1 MSNALSKA
9 VSTRDSNAQR
19 TTVSHSTLPH
29 SLRESAMRGLRAQIK
44 TLPPALFYDATGAQ
58 LFEEICEL
66 PEYYPTRTELGILA
80 QHAPAM
86 AKQIGPR
93 AALVEYGSGAG
104 VKVRYLLDA
113 LASPVAY
120 IPVDVSRE
128 QLEAVAE
135 ERAQQYPS
143 LHIMPVCAD
152 YTQPLELPR
161 LPSDARR
168 VAFFPGSTIGNFH
181 PTEAAAFLRRVRHTV
196 GQDGGL
202 LLGVDRRKDPS
213 ILHAAYNDNAGITA
227 AFNRNALTHL
237 NRELGA
243 NFDLAKFRHVA
254 FFNDEASRIEMHL
267 EATEEHEVRVHS
279 AVIYFDEGETIHT
292 ECSYKYDEARLDALV
307 EGSGF
312 AVDTLYTDE
321 NEWFWIAWLRPSAIR
336 ASGRGPTG
344 VDPRRGA
351 MTAPVSER

>member
-1 MSNALSKA
+1 MINTLSNAMSNALT
-9 VSTRDSNAQR
+9 TRAANSQR
-19 TTVSHSTLPH
+19 TQFSRSTLPGT
-29 SLRESAMRGLRAQIK
+29 LRTSALRGLRAQIK

-80 QHAPAM
+80 EHAPAM

-104 VKVRYLLDA
+104 VKVRFLLDA
-113 LASPVAY
+113 LDAPFAY

-128 QLEAVAE
+128 QLVSVAE
-135 ERAQQYPS
+135 QRARQYPS

-152 YTQPLELPR
+152 YTQPFELPR
-161 LPSDARR
+161 LPTDARR

-202 LLGVDRRKDPS
+202 LLGVDRRKDPAV
-213 ILHAAYNDNAGITA
+213 LHAAYNDSAGITA

-237 NRELGA
+237 NRELDA

-267 EATEEHEVRVHS
+267 EATEAHEVLVDGNAIS
-279 AVIYFDEGETIHT
+279 FDEGETIHT
-292 ECSYKYDEARLDALV
+292 ECSYKYDEQRLETLV
-307 EGSGF
+307 EGGGF

-321 NEWFWIAWLRPSAIR
+321 NEWFWLAWLRPT
-336 ASGRGPTG
+336 GR
-344 VDPRRGA
+344 
-351 MTAPVSER
+351 S